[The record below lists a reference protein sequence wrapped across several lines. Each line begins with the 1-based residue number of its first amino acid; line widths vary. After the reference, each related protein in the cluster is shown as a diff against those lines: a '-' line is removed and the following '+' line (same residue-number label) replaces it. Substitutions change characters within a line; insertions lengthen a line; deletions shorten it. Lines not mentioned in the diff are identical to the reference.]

1 MGGTPFVVIGGG
13 PAGAVAAARLAQ
25 RGEAVIVLEKAAFP
39 RFRLGESLLPQSLH
53 VLEAL
58 GALDEV
64 RARFLV
70 KKGAQFHDDAS
81 SRATRFSFDG
91 AFDNRYDYAFQ
102 VPRDEFDAILLARAA
117 ALGAD
122 VRHGWTVT
130 RAIAAAG
137 GGVTGVV
144 ACDPDGR
151 EHSVEARF
159 VIDASGR
166 DALFAHDGRATE
178 RLDGLENTA
187 LYAHVRGM
195 AREEG
200 DREGDV
206 HIVLFDGGWHWV
218 IPFKDGRTS
227 VGAVVTRAW
236 MRANGAAGGARG
248 ADARDVP
255 DALFSKAVEAS
266 SAMSRLMKGAERLW
280 PARAAADFS
289 YRVGKPFGEG
299 WVAVGDAG
307 GFIDP
312 LFSTGVH
319 IAMWGAFEA
328 VPAILEGTLPAWD
341 GRVRAGA
348 DLFLAAVRGFYKGA
362 LQPYMFTSNPRTYL
376 RRAIT
381 SMLSGDVFADTRWT
395 RDMRERLVT
404 IVGAGA

>member
-1 MGGTPFVVIGGG
+1 MAAPFVVIGGG

-25 RGEAVIVLEKAAFP
+25 RGESVVVLEKEAFP

-53 VLEAL
+53 VLEAMGVL
-58 GALDEV
+58 EEV

-81 SRATRFSFDG
+81 GKATRFSFDG
-91 AFDNRYDYAFQ
+91 AFDHRYDYAFQ
-102 VPRDEFDAILLARAA
+102 VPRDEFDALLLARAA
-117 ALGAD
+117 SLGAD

-130 RAIAAAG
+130 RALASAG
-137 GGVTGVV
+137 GVAGVM
-144 ACDPDGR
+144 ARDPDGR
-151 EHSVEARF
+151 EHALDTRF

-187 LYAHVRGM
+187 LYTHVRGM
-195 AREEG
+195 AREQGE
-200 DREGDV
+200 REGDV

-218 IPFKDGRTS
+218 IPFKDGRSS
-227 VGAVVTRAW
+227 VGAVVSRAW
-236 MRANGAAGGARG
+236 MRANAGVAGDAGRD
-248 ADARDVP
+248 ADHAPASLDRL
-255 DALFSKAVEAS
+255 LFKAIAES
-266 SAMSRLMKGAERLW
+266 PAMTRLMNGTEVLW

-289 YRVGKPFGEG
+289 YRVGRSYGDG

-319 IAMWGAFEA
+319 IAMWGAFEV
-328 VPAILEGTLPAWD
+328 VPAIVAGELPAWD
-341 GRVRAGA
+341 ARVRAGA
-348 DLFLAAVRGFYKGA
+348 GMFLTAVRGFYKGA
-362 LQPYMFTSNPRTYL
+362 LQPYMFTENSRTYL

-381 SMLSGDVFADTRWT
+381 SMLSGDVFSDERWT

-404 IVGAGA
+404 LVGA